1 MLLPLPYI
9 QETLGD
15 EATILFQS
23 FSWSFAASCVLL
35 VLWRGLI
42 APVVAANRSAD
53 DLVFLTN
60 SVVSLFPA
68 LTAPFLAVQAL
79 WELPISDHATALAAA
94 PTPLALRA
102 VGLSCGY
109 MAYDTV
115 FCLAHKQVRHPL
127 LLGHHLLSIL
137 FFPYATLRHRALL
150 VVLFFVCTE
159 VTNIGQ
165 HVRIILLKLG
175 HERSRLY
182 LVNGVAWAVSF
193 FVVRILPSPYLFYK
207 MADCSYAAFSRA
219 DFVVAWATMPIPFV
233 LNSFW
238 FYLLASGVL
247 RFLRTHALPRCGT
260 PKRPQYPFTPGG
272 YCGRGGRHTGRHRTL
287 SLRWPDAAPNPV
299 SHHPASPVSSFL
311 SPTRRPP
318 IDALLSSENQQQQQQ
333 QGRAAKRR

>member
-102 VGLSCGY
+102 VVLSCGY

-175 HERSRLY
+175 HERSRIY

-247 RFLRTHALPRCGT
+247 RFLCTHAFPRCGT
-260 PKRPQYPFTPGG
+260 PR
-272 YCGRGGRHTGRHRTL
+272 RRHRTL
-287 SLRWPDAAPNPV
+287 PLGWPDAANPV
-299 SHHPASPVSSFL
+299 SHRPASLVSSFL

-318 IDALLSSENQQQQQQ
+318 IDALLTSENQQQQQQ